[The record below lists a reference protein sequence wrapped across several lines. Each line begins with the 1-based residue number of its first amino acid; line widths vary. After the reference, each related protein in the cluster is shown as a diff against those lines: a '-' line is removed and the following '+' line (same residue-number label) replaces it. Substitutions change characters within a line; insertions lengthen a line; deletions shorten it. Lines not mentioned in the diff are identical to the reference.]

1 MTSVKAWQVFA
12 VMANGGLLIHPV
24 KRSSPASM
32 IASMIFTKGWL
43 WSIMEEDEFDCE
55 FEDDEYVQCISM
67 AEGRA
72 RAMGDVVRELE
83 TFLKKIDC

>member
-1 MTSVKAWQVFA
+1 MTTDDFIDYLKYTYIQELKERKDKEWE
-12 VMANGGLLIHPV
+12 
-24 KRSSPASM
+24 
-32 IASMIFTKGWL
+32 IADRK
-43 WSIMEEDEFDCE
+43 EDEFDCE